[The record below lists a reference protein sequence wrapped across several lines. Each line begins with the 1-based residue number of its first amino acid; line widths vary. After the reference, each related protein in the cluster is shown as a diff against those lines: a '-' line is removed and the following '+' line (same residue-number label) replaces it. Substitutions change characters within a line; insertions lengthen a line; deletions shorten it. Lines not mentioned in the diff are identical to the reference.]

1 MPSPTRPSPHQLGL
15 RVQAEAQLGA
25 TTDAAARALMRA
37 TEALGALHTLASSPA
52 TASAALA
59 LLHELQVHQ
68 VELSLQAEELADSRH
83 ELEAALRRMI
93 LLYDTTPMSCCTV
106 DVHFTLHE
114 INQHAATWLDR
125 RRELM
130 VGQSMSSWQTEASR
144 WSLLAAMLRLQAGS
158 NEEHVTLTLK
168 RRAGNPVQAPARMCR
183 DPDVPNHFLMAWMTP
198 AEPRV

>member
-1 MPSPTRPSPHQLGL
+1 MPSPTRPSPHPPDL
-15 RVQAEAQLGA
+15 RLQAEAQLGPTA
-25 TTDAAARALMRA
+25 DAAAQAFIRA

-93 LLYDTTPMSCCTV
+93 LLYNTTPMSCCTV

-114 INQHAATWLDR
+114 INQRAATWLGR
-125 RRELM
+125 TRELLL
-130 VGQSMSSWQTEASR
+130 GQSLSSWQTEASR
-144 WSLLAAMLRLQAGS
+144 RNLLAAMRRLQAGS
-158 NEEHVTLTLK
+158 DEEHVALTLQ
-168 RRAGNPVQAPARMCR
+168 RREGDPVQAPARLCR
-183 DPDVPNHFLMAWMTP
+183 DPEGDDHFLMAWTTP
-198 AEPRV
+198 AEPPV